1 MEDNRKHPRCPIH
14 WRSAILVEG
23 TGGAETI
30 QCKTN
35 DISANGVSVIC
46 HRNLATGYVLTV
58 YLLIDPGSATH
69 PQVIFEAQ
77 GKVMNNVLSGQQ
89 GGFRL
94 GIQFTK
100 FARDSKQLLLNH
112 LPKEVVKPERLVVPE
127 SVTPAAP
134 AAAADAGSA
143 AAAPTVEPAV
153 ADADA
158 ASAAAEPAAP
168 AADAAPAEAVAPAAG
183 DAPADGA
190 TPSSS

>member
-1 MEDNRKHPRCPIH
+1 MEESRKHPRCPIH
-14 WRSAILVEG
+14 WRSAILVDG
-23 TGGAETI
+23 SGGAETI

-46 HRNLATGYVLTV
+46 HRNLAPGYALTV

-100 FARDSKQLLLNH
+100 FARDSKQLLMDH
-112 LPKEVVKPERLVVPE
+112 LPKEVVKPHKPVTPE
-127 SVTPAAP
+127 SVLPAEPAAESTTQ
-134 AAAADAGSA
+134 AATTSAAADATA
-143 AAAPTVEPAV
+143 ETPVEPPPAG
-153 ADADA
+153 ADATPADA
-158 ASAAAEPAAP
+158 A
-168 AADAAPAEAVAPAAG
+168 AVASS
-183 DAPADGA
+183 DAPADD
-190 TPSSS
+190 TNPSPP